1 MYAIIETG
9 GRQYWVVPGET
20 IEVERLKEEKGKEI
34 SLKALWAVGDGTEGK
49 EAASS
54 RQAAVVA
61 EVAEHVRGP
70 KIIVFKRRAKKAYRR
85 THGHRQELTRLRI
98 KSISIN

>member
-9 GRQYWVVPGET
+9 GRQYWVEPGET
-20 IEVERLKEEKGKEI
+20 IDVERLPQDKGQEI
-34 SLKALWAVGDGTEGK
+34 TLKALWAAGDAAQGQ
-49 EAASS
+49 EAPTSQKAT
-54 RQAAVVA
+54 VVA
-61 EVAEHVRGP
+61 EVAEHVRAP

-98 KSISIN
+98 KSISLN

>member
-20 IEVERLKEEKGKEI
+20 IEVERLKEDKGKEI
-34 SLKALWAVGDGTEGK
+34 SLKALWAVGDAAQGQ
-49 EAASS
+49 EAPSS
-54 RQAAVVA
+54 RQASVVA

-98 KSISIN
+98 KSISLN